1 MQLIEGFKFVRKDG
15 TTHNGYQ
22 WPLPTNGKPVKVK
35 ADPGGREF
43 TTKDPCPQ
51 FEGDG
56 LCVAL
61 TAHAASSGGVKASEA
76 IGLWLTYKPSDI
88 LAQGDGKCRV
98 KAVTVTGIFDV
109 TAWVR
114 TMCAGANLSRAYLS
128 RADLSRAD
136 LSGAYLSRANLS
148 RANLSGANLYGADL
162 YGADLS
168 GAYLSRAYLS
178 RADLSGANLSG
189 ADLYGADLS
198 GAYLSGAYLSRA
210 NLSRANLSGA
220 DLYGADLSGA
230 YLSGAYLSRANLSR
244 AYGRD
249 DWDALVAR
257 GAIR

>member
-1 MQLIEGFKFVRKDG
+1 VKIIEGFKFVRKDG

-35 ADPGGREF
+35 ADPGDREF
-43 TTKDPCPQ
+43 TTLDPCPQ

-56 LCVAL
+56 LCIAL
-61 TAHAASSGGVKASEA
+61 TARAASSGGVKASEA
-76 IGLWLTYKPSDI
+76 IGLWLTYRDTDI

-114 TMCAGANLSRAYLS
+114 TMCAGANLSRT
-128 RADLSRAD
+128 D
-136 LSGAYLSRANLS
+136 LSG
-148 RANLSGANLYGADL
+148 
-162 YGADLS
+162 
-168 GAYLSRAYLS
+168 
-178 RADLSGANLSG
+178 ADLSGANLSG
-189 ADLYGADLS
+189 TDLSGADMS
-198 GAYLSGAYLSRA
+198 GAYLSW
-210 NLSRANLSGA
+210 ANLSGT
-220 DLYGADLSGA
+220 DLSLADLSRA
-230 YLSGAYLSRANLSR
+230 SLSG